1 LLADAGYG
9 MSAPFRQELTARK
22 LALQLPFPRISES
35 MGNHDSKIVDADSVD

>member
-1 LLADAGYG
+1 MSQKLDAEKID
-9 MSAPFRQELTARK
+9 AA